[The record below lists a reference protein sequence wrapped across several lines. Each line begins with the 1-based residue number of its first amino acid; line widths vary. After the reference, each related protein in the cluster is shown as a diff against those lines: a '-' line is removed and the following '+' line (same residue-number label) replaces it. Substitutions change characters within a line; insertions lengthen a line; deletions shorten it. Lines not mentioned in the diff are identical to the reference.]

1 MRAAITDRLGRF
13 ELRRR
18 ADAGGLKRAAVAVV
32 VVEAR
37 RAGRGGLPAHQAHA
51 ASCSAHGGQWALPG
65 GRVDAGETI
74 EQTALRELHE
84 ELGVLAST
92 DDILGTLDDYP
103 TRSGY
108 LIAPVVVWSPGVTV
122 TPNPAEV
129 AAAYRIACGELFRE
143 GSPEIIAIEESDRPI
158 IRLPLPVANV
168 NAPTAAVLYQFREVA
183 LAGRDTRVD
192 HFEQPVF
199 AWRLMPLTIRQ
210 PCADGWPTSEPGR
223 RFRNTVV
230 SCSITCSPR
239 WLIVTWRMRA
249 MPRSG
254 LDAESRS
261 STMSVITRSVSPGP
275 HRPRELDFADARRAQ
290 AAGAEHALL
299 EPQLQGHRHG
309 VQARRDQAA
318 EGPLLGELDVGVER
332 LRIPLARELDD
343 AGLGQGHAAAH
354 ETVADLEVFVI
365 AIGHGTSSM

>member
-1 MRAAITDRLGRF
+1 MPTVEPAGTALFLKRWLRRPFATGAVVPSGRLLAEAMARTTRSVIDGRPGHVVELGAGTGEVTKALLAAGIAPERLVLVERDPEFATFLRRHFRGPRIVEGDAARLPRAQAAHPAQPARAATSLRRTRQAHLAQCAAGRGLDLHEAGGVTSFAFDDALRRTITDHLGRF

-18 ADAGGLKRAAVAVV
+18 AETGGLKRAAVAVV
-32 VVEAR
+32 VVEGDAP
-37 RAGRGGLPAHQAHA
+37 GEA
-51 ASCSAHGGQWALPG
+51 AFLLTKRTPRLRAHGGQWALPG

-108 LIAPVVVWSPGVTV
+108 LIAPVIVWSPGITV

-129 AAAYRIACGELFRE
+129 AAAYRIACRELFRD
-143 GSPEIIAIEESDRPI
+143 GSPEIVAIEESDRPI

-199 AWRLMPLTIRQ
+199 AWR
-210 PCADGWPTSEPGR
+210 
-223 RFRNTVV
+223 
-230 SCSITCSPR
+230 
-239 WLIVTWRMRA
+239 
-249 MPRSG
+249 
-254 LDAESRS
+254 
-261 STMSVITRSVSPGP
+261 
-275 HRPRELDFADARRAQ
+275 
-290 AAGAEHALL
+290 
-299 EPQLQGHRHG
+299 
-309 VQARRDQAA
+309 
-318 EGPLLGELDVGVER
+318 
-332 LRIPLARELDD
+332 
-343 AGLGQGHAAAH
+343 
-354 ETVADLEVFVI
+354 
-365 AIGHGTSSM
+365 

>member
-1 MRAAITDRLGRF
+1 VTAFRFDDALRDAITDRLGRF

-32 VVEAR
+32 VVEADVP
-37 RAGRGGLPAHQAHA
+37 GEA
-51 ASCSAHGGQWALPG
+51 AFLLTKRTPKLRAHGGQWALPG

-129 AAAYRIACGELFRE
+129 AAAYRIACSELFRE

-199 AWRLMPLTIRQ
+199 AWR
-210 PCADGWPTSEPGR
+210 
-223 RFRNTVV
+223 
-230 SCSITCSPR
+230 
-239 WLIVTWRMRA
+239 
-249 MPRSG
+249 
-254 LDAESRS
+254 
-261 STMSVITRSVSPGP
+261 
-275 HRPRELDFADARRAQ
+275 
-290 AAGAEHALL
+290 
-299 EPQLQGHRHG
+299 
-309 VQARRDQAA
+309 
-318 EGPLLGELDVGVER
+318 
-332 LRIPLARELDD
+332 
-343 AGLGQGHAAAH
+343 
-354 ETVADLEVFVI
+354 
-365 AIGHGTSSM
+365 

>member
-1 MRAAITDRLGRF
+1 MTAFRFDDALRDAITDRLGRF

-32 VVEAR
+32 VVEADVPSMSGER
-37 RAGRGGLPAHQAHA
+37 EA
-51 ASCSAHGGQWALPG
+51 AFLLTKRTPKLRAHGGQWALPG

-199 AWRLMPLTIRQ
+199 AWR
-210 PCADGWPTSEPGR
+210 
-223 RFRNTVV
+223 
-230 SCSITCSPR
+230 
-239 WLIVTWRMRA
+239 
-249 MPRSG
+249 
-254 LDAESRS
+254 
-261 STMSVITRSVSPGP
+261 
-275 HRPRELDFADARRAQ
+275 
-290 AAGAEHALL
+290 
-299 EPQLQGHRHG
+299 
-309 VQARRDQAA
+309 
-318 EGPLLGELDVGVER
+318 
-332 LRIPLARELDD
+332 
-343 AGLGQGHAAAH
+343 
-354 ETVADLEVFVI
+354 
-365 AIGHGTSSM
+365 